1 MKKSLFVSILIIAI
15 ALISTACSKSSKEAI
30 KLEVRA
36 YIMNDS
42 EEFLKP
48 TVTLQENNKFTFVYS
63 ALSSYIPMGTYE
75 IDNDKLI
82 LKTDNGKEKYIFKI
96 DNGTLIFV
104 EKDSTKLPSYANI
117 PDGSIFE

>member
-1 MKKSLFVSILIIAI
+1 MKKPIFALIII
-15 ALISTACSKSSKEAI
+15 SMTLILAACSKSNKEAI
-30 KLEVRA
+30 DLEVRA

-63 ALSSYIPMGTYE
+63 ALSSHIPMGTYE

-82 LKTDNGKEKYIFKI
+82 LKTDDGKEEYVFKI

-104 EKDSTKLPSYANI
+104 EKDSSKLPSYANI
-117 PDGSIFE
+117 PDGAMFE

>member
-1 MKKSLFVSILIIAI
+1 MKKSLYALIII
-15 ALISTACSKSSKEAI
+15 SMTLIFVACSKSNKEAI
-30 KLEVRA
+30 DLEVRA

-75 IDNDKLI
+75 IDNNKLI
-82 LKTDNGKEKYIFKI
+82 LKTDNGKEEYVFKI

-104 EKDSTKLPSYANI
+104 EKDSSELPSYANI